1 VRVLR
6 HSVHAGKGAEV
17 SAFEDSSPEE
27 KLALRREFENPEASR
42 ELRIAILTLVRE
54 GANEAKQRHR
64 CPMCK
69 NYLFYA
75 PHHEALIEGHVY
87 SEQGLAEIGITG
99 LCEFCFDRVTA
110 EPDE

>member
-1 VRVLR
+1 M
-6 HSVHAGKGAEV
+6 

-42 ELRIAILTLVRE
+42 ELRVTLLMLLRE
-54 GANEAKQRHR
+54 GANEAKALRP
-64 CPMCK
+64 CPFCG
-69 NYLFYA
+69 NYPFYA
-75 PHHEALIEGHVY
+75 PHDEALIEGHVY

-110 EPDE
+110 EPEEKEEESD